1 MVAPHSSNSR
11 KSCKNQAQSIATRD
25 RSIFCGAMKF
35 LVSSD
40 ETSEVTMFL
49 KEADMSPWRMVV
61 RFCEIFENENQDM
74 FIPQAAV
81 EPACSSEVFFGCH
94 DGHGWNSKCSSMQC
108 FLARWDKHPPSVQHS
123 DLFCFILN
131 RLFVM
136 TCFYGVFLFVPPSCT
151 ICPWCIF
158 YWYIFL

>member
-1 MVAPHSSNSR
+1 MVTVGWQYKRSMVASQSSNSR

-40 ETSEVTMFL
+40 ETNEVTMFL

-94 DGHGWNSKCSSMQC
+94 DGHG
-108 FLARWDKHPPSVQHS
+108 
-123 DLFCFILN
+123 
-131 RLFVM
+131 
-136 TCFYGVFLFVPPSCT
+136 
-151 ICPWCIF
+151 
-158 YWYIFL
+158 